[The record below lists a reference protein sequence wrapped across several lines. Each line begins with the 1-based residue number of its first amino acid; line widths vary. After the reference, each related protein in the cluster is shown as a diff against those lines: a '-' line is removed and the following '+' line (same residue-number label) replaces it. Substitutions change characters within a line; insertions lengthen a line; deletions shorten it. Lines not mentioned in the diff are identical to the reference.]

1 MNLNLQAKFAENI
14 PKFCDRKGGGGYN
27 DLVFT
32 CQRGELFFYL

>member
-14 PKFCDRKGGGGYN
+14 PKFCDRKGGGYN